1 MNQQLF
7 NPMKTLI
14 KASGSGLALMI
25 LFSSSVVNANP
36 LFNFLRDYT
45 NYQIADP
52 QDYDYNVAQQGTN
65 DIIIDTNPQTTPPPP
80 PVNTGSSNSN
90 TRFECQYHDG
100 RYKVMYRPQS
110 QSMQPY
116 PWAIPSNMGDGWTA
130 ERRCNEI
137 SRRLEMYRPD
147 GLLELRTGRE
157 NNYDTICVTTE
168 ADPRCRIVLTVPPG
182 KNPEI
187 TRNQIF
193 QTLVAAE
200 DGQYTQGVNA
210 LTGGRV
216 IGNPLE
222 QIINGNIPQIGR
234 PSSPRSNGINLRPF
248 LDATDGGTGEK
259 LETSP
264 TIPNNSNQRPSSSPT
279 IFDPNIFR

>member
-1 MNQQLF
+1 MKKQLF
-7 NPMKTLI
+7 NQVKTVVKGTGYAL
-14 KASGSGLALMI
+14 GLML
-25 LFSSSVVNANP
+25 LFSASSVNANP
-36 LFNFLRDYT
+36 LFDFLKDYT
-45 NYQIADP
+45 NYRTSDP
-52 QDYDYNVAQQGTN
+52 QDYDYNVAQQTPD

-80 PVNTGSSNSN
+80 PPVNTSSSSD
-90 TRFECQYHDG
+90 TRFDCQYHEG

-116 PWAIPSNMGDGWTA
+116 PWAIPSNMVDGWTA

-147 GLLELRTGRE
+147 GLLELRNGRE

-168 ADPRCRIVLTVPPG
+168 VDPGCRIVLTVPPG

-187 TRNQIF
+187 TRDQIF

-200 DGQYTQGVNA
+200 EGQYTQGVNA
-210 LTGGRV
+210 FTGGSG
-216 IGNPLE
+216 INNPLG
-222 QIINGNIPQIGR
+222 QLLNGTIPQLGQ

-248 LDATDGGTGEK
+248 LAPADGGTGEK
-259 LETSP
+259 LETTPS
-264 TIPNNSNQRPSSSPT
+264 NSNARPSNSRT
-279 IFDPNIFR
+279 LNPNLFR

>member
-1 MNQQLF
+1 MKKQLC
-7 NPMKTLI
+7 NPMKTVV
-14 KASGSGLALMI
+14 KGTGYGLGLMI
-25 LFSSSVVNANP
+25 LFSASSVNANP
-36 LFNFLRDYT
+36 LFDFIRDYR
-45 NYQIADP
+45 NYRTSDP
-52 QDYDYNVAQQGTN
+52 QDYDYNVAQQTPD

-80 PVNTGSSNSN
+80 PVNTTSSSD
-90 TRFECQYHDG
+90 TRFDCQYHEG

-130 ERRCNEI
+130 ERRCSEI

-147 GLLELRTGRE
+147 GLLELRNGWE

-187 TRNQIF
+187 TRDQIF

-200 DGQYTQGVNA
+200 EGQYTQGVNA
-210 LTGGRV
+210 FTGGSG
-216 IGNPLE
+216 INNPLG
-222 QIINGNIPQIGR
+222 QLLNGTIPQIGQ

-248 LDATDGGTGEK
+248 LAPTDGGTGEK
-259 LETSP
+259 LEKTPS
-264 TIPNNSNQRPSSSPT
+264 NSNPRPSNSRT
-279 IFDPNIFR
+279 LNPNIFR

>member
-1 MNQQLF
+1 
-7 NPMKTLI
+7 
-14 KASGSGLALMI
+14 
-25 LFSSSVVNANP
+25 
-36 LFNFLRDYT
+36 
-45 NYQIADP
+45 
-52 QDYDYNVAQQGTN
+52 
-65 DIIIDTNPQTTPPPP
+65 
-80 PVNTGSSNSN
+80 
-90 TRFECQYHDG
+90 
-100 RYKVMYRPQS
+100 
-110 QSMQPY
+110 
-116 PWAIPSNMGDGWTA
+116 MGH
-130 ERRCNEI
+130 
-137 SRRLEMYRPD
+137 SY
-147 GLLELRTGRE
+147 
-157 NNYDTICVTTE
+157 YDTICVTTE